1 MPSAR
6 YRALAQR
13 VRQLERRLLP
23 KTFSPVGA
31 YSDRQLDLARGYR
44 LLAHAEIEAYIE
56 DMVRWCANESLR
68 CFQADRKPRTVAM
81 SVLAFHMNQQGVS
94 IKQMREKYATGAHH
108 VQDVV
113 KQATTAFN
121 HAISLN
127 HGIREPNVL
136 QLLLPIGLLPG
147 EIDPTWLG
155 TTDSFGAKRGQTAHT
170 SFRAQQQPDPGTE
183 SSTVSQILA
192 GLAQLDEKITKLR

>member
-6 YRALAQR
+6 YRALTQR
-13 VRQLERRLLP
+13 VRQLEKRLLP
-23 KTFSPVGA
+23 RAYSPLGV

-56 DMVRWCANESLR
+56 DVVRVCANDSLR
-68 CFQADRKPRTVAM
+68 RFQADGKPRTVAM
-81 SVLAFHMNQQGVS
+81 SVLAYHLNQKGVS
-94 IKQMREKYATGAHH
+94 TKQLKEKYSAGVHH

-113 KQATTAFN
+113 AQAITAFN
-121 HAISLN
+121 QAISLN

-136 QLLLPIGLLPG
+136 HLLLPLGLLPK
-147 EIDPTWLG
+147 EIDSTWLS
-155 TTDSFGAKRGQTAHT
+155 TIDSFGAKRGQTAHM
-170 SFRAQQQPDPGTE
+170 SFRAQQLPDPRSE

-192 GLAQLDEKITKLR
+192 GLAQLDEKITRLR

>member
-6 YRALAQR
+6 YRSLTLR

-23 KTFSPVGA
+23 KVFSPVGA

-56 DMVRWCANESLR
+56 DMVRSCANESLKR
-68 CFQADRKPRTVAM
+68 FQADNRPRTVAM
-81 SVLAFHMNQQGVS
+81 SVLAYHMNQKGVS
-94 IKQMREKYATGAHH
+94 VKRMKEKYAAGAHH

-113 KQATTAFN
+113 GEATTAFN

-127 HGIREPNVL
+127 HGIRESNL
-136 QLLLPIGLLPG
+136 LALLLPIGLLPK
-147 EIDPTWLG
+147 EIDSAWLG

-170 SFRAQQQPDPGTE
+170 SFRAQQQPDPGSE

-192 GLAQLDEKITKLR
+192 GLALLDEKITRLR